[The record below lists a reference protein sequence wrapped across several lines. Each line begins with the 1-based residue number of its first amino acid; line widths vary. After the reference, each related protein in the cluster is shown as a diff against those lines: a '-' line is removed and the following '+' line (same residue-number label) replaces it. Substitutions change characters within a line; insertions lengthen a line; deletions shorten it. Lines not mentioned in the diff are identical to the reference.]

1 MGSLGEII
9 LQVELSGALNNRTD
23 QFEPDQ
29 IDAILN
35 DFYHAF
41 VAAGIR
47 GEI

>member
-9 LQVELSGALNNRTD
+9 LQVELTGALNNRKD
-23 QFEPDQ
+23 DFPSDQ